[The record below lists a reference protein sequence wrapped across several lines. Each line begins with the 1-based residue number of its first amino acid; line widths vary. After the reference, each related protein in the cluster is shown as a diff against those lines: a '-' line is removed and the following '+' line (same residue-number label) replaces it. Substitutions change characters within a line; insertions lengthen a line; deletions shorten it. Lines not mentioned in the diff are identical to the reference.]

1 MRSHQPHALV
11 IAIAAL
17 AALAATTLPVSWL
30 IGRGG
35 RRRPHAYG
43 RELQKYRSEVGERT
57 TGIDATLATLAESID
72 ALRRRDID
80 VEEALGQLQAGEDEL
95 DAVADELREML
106 APEELHSLHM
116 EYEANLE
123 RALRGIV
130 TAERGCAITRLPHRP
145 PEDEEPFTYWK
156 RGHLNVL
163 HARLRM
169 QELVDALVAW
179 EPGKPAEATVAAR
192 LERTRGG

>member
-1 MRSHQPHALV
+1 MRSRTPFAQFLGL
-11 IAIAAL
+11 AAL
-17 AALAATTLPVSWL
+17 AALATMSLPASWL
-30 IGRGG
+30 IRRGG

-43 RELQKYRSEVGERT
+43 RELEKYRTEVGERT
-57 TGIDATLATLAESID
+57 TRIDATLATLAEAID
-72 ALRRRDID
+72 ALRRRDLD
-80 VEEALGQLQAGEDEL
+80 VEEAVEQLQAGEDEL

-145 PEDEEPFTYWK
+145 PDDEEPFTYWK

>member
-1 MRSHQPHALV
+1 MRLPPAALV
-11 IAIAAL
+11 TAFVALLTAAL
-17 AALAATTLPVSWL
+17 PASWL
-30 IGRGG
+30 LVRGG
-35 RRRPHAYG
+35 RRRRPHGYG
-43 RELQKYRSEVGERT
+43 RELQKYRSEVTERT
-57 TGIDATLATLAESID
+57 TRIDATLGVLASSID
-72 ALRRRDID
+72 AMRRRDID
-80 VEEALGQLQAGEDEL
+80 VDEALIQLQAGEDEL
-95 DAVADELREML
+95 DAIADELREML
-106 APEELHSLHM
+106 APEELHGLHM

-179 EPGKPAEATVAAR
+179 EPGKRAEASVAAR
-192 LERTRGG
+192 LERTRES

>member
-1 MRSHQPHALV
+1 MRPMRSRTPFALV
-11 IAIAAL
+11 LAL
-17 AALAATTLPVSWL
+17 AALATMVLPASWL

-57 TGIDATLATLAESID
+57 TRIDATLATLAEAID
-72 ALRRRDID
+72 ALRRRDLD
-80 VEEALGQLQAGEDEL
+80 VDEAVEQLQAGEDEL

-145 PEDEEPFTYWK
+145 PDDEEPFTYWK

-192 LERTRGG
+192 LERTRGS

>member
-1 MRSHQPHALV
+1 MRPMRSRSPYALV
-11 IAIAAL
+11 VAL
-17 AALAATTLPVSWL
+17 AALAAMTLPISWL

-43 RELQKYRSEVGERT
+43 RELQKYRGEVVERT
-57 TGIDATLATLAESID
+57 ARIDATLASLAESID
-72 ALRRRDID
+72 ALRRRDLD
-80 VEEALGQLQAGEDEL
+80 VDEALDHLQAGEDEL

-145 PEDEEPFTYWK
+145 PDDEEPFTYWK

-192 LERTRGG
+192 LERTRGS

>member
-1 MRSHQPHALV
+1 MRPMRSRSPYALV
-11 IAIAAL
+11 VAL
-17 AALAATTLPVSWL
+17 AALAAMTMPASWL

-57 TGIDATLATLAESID
+57 TRIDAILATMAESID
-72 ALRRRDID
+72 ALRRRDLD
-80 VEEALGQLQAGEDEL
+80 VEEALEHLQAGEDEL

-145 PEDEEPFTYWK
+145 PDDEEPFTYWK

-192 LERTRGG
+192 LERTRGS